1 MGSLENRIPP
11 PIVVLLTAALMLA
24 LDQIAPGLRIGMD
37 VHMAQSLGGSIAF
50 CGFAIDVHCLIN
62 FIACKTSASPLK
74 PEKATSIIST
84 GFYRVSRNPMYLGMV
99 VVLLGWAV
107 MLLNPL
113 SLIGLPLF
121 VAFIQRFQIAPEER
135 ALTQRFGD
143 EYLDYTRKVRRW
155 I

>member
-1 MGSLENRIPP
+1 MGTLENRIPP
-11 PIVVLLTAALMLA
+11 PVVMLATAAIMLA
-24 LDQIAPGLRIGMD
+24 FDQMAPDLRVGLD

-50 CGFAIDVHCLIN
+50 CGFAIDVYCLVN
-62 FIACKTSASPLK
+62 FIIRKTSASPLK

-99 VVLLGWAV
+99 IVLFGWAV

-113 SLIGLPLF
+113 SLAGLPLF
-121 VAFIQRFQIAPEER
+121 VAYIQRFQIAPEER

-143 EYLDYTRKVRRW
+143 EYLAYTRKVRRW

>member
-1 MGSLENRIPP
+1 MGTLENRIPP
-11 PIVVLLTAALMLA
+11 PVVMLATAAIMLA
-24 LDQIAPGLRIGMD
+24 LDQMVPGLRLGLD
-37 VHMAQSLGGSIAF
+37 VHMAQSLGGTIAF
-50 CGFAIDVHCLIN
+50 FGFAIDVYCLVN
-62 FIACKTSASPLK
+62 FIIRKTSASPLK

-99 VVLLGWAV
+99 IVLFGWAV

-113 SLIGLPLF
+113 SLAGLPLF
-121 VAFIQRFQIAPEER
+121 VAYIQRFQIAPEER

-143 EYLDYTRKVRRW
+143 EYLAYTRKVRRW